1 MGGVTNL
8 THEHPSNLRQ
18 GAKSGI
24 NSDNISMVAFAK
36 SGGDPSRLGGHQT
49 RTTEYTSNIGNMT
62 MQDGGTTAFDRA
74 TSVAGGAL
82 SFQVPAGSA
91 TPTVGGGD
99 QSGHIMNYPYSYD

>member
-1 MGGVTNL
+1 
-8 THEHPSNLRQ
+8 
-18 GAKSGI
+18 
-24 NSDNISMVAFAK
+24 
-36 SGGDPSRLGGHQT
+36 
-49 RTTEYTSNIGNMT
+49 